1 MLRRWGHQLV
11 LRDGPLTTPARIA
24 GALVGAARS
33 VAHSADVVKW
43 SATSQTTAW
52 ARALEPAEEHREVA
66 PPADLGAVAEDMRR
80 AGYVEQALWAMDTFP
95 SPQRVWWRF
104 CQKPS
109 AEQKTIVD
117 ALRAAWKR
125 KPPATRGAE
134 PTWHPP
140 IGDCQSFAVLA
151 ASRLAKLPPTCDV
164 GLIRIL
170 SVRGLKAD
178 GALFGHA
185 VAAWQGRHESTWQ
198 VMARAGRMGP
208 YASLRDAVA
217 AVCEA
222 HGASPLWWAELA
234 WSTLA
239 LMRHAEYVVEDGEV
253 S

>member
-1 MLRRWGHQLV
+1 MSS
-11 LRDGPLTTPARIA
+11 TPAKIA

-33 VAHSADVVKW
+33 VAHTADVMKW
-43 SATSQTTAW
+43 ATTSQTTDW

-66 PPADLGAVAEDMRR
+66 PPADLEAICQDMRR
-80 AGYVEQALWAMDTFP
+80 AGYCDQDPWEMDTFQ
-95 SPQRVWWRF
+95 SPQRIWWRF

-109 AEQKTIVD
+109 AEQKAIID

-125 KPPATRGAE
+125 KPPATRGPE
-134 PTWHPP
+134 PVFRPL
-140 IGDCQSFAVLA
+140 IGDCQAFAILA

-170 SVRGLKAD
+170 SIRGIKAD

-185 VAAWQGRHESTWQ
+185 VAAWQGRRENTWQ

-208 YASLRDAVA
+208 YASLRGAVA

-222 HGASPLWWAELA
+222 HGASPLWWAEFA

-239 LMRHAEYVVEDGEV
+239 LMAHRQYEREDREV
-253 S
+253 

>member
-1 MLRRWGHQLV
+1 M
-11 LRDGPLTTPARIA
+11 TTPARIA

-33 VAHSADVVKW
+33 AAHTADVVKW
-43 SATSQTTAW
+43 HAASSATAL
-52 ARALEPAEEHREVA
+52 ARSLESESEHRDVA
-66 PPADLGAVAEDMRR
+66 PPADLEAICQDMRR
-80 AGYVEQALWAMDTFP
+80 AGYCDQSLWAMDTFP

-109 AEQKTIVD
+109 AEQKAIID
-117 ALRAAWKR
+117 ALRVAWRR
-125 KPPATRGAE
+125 KPPATRGPE

-170 SVRGLKAD
+170 SVRGLKTD

-185 VAAWQGRHESTWQ
+185 VAAWQGRQDATWR

-222 HGASPLWWAELA
+222 HGASPLWRAEFA

-239 LMRHAEYVVEDGEV
+239 LTAHRQYEREDGEV
-253 S
+253 

>member
-1 MLRRWGHQLV
+1 M
-11 LRDGPLTTPARIA
+11 TTPARVV
-24 GALVGAARS
+24 GALVGAARN

-43 SATSQTTAW
+43 AATSQTTDW

-66 PPADLGAVAEDMRR
+66 PPADLDAICQDMRR
-80 AGYVEQALWAMDTFP
+80 AGYVEQPLSEFDTFP
-95 SPQRVWWRF
+95 SPERVWWRF

-109 AEQKTIVD
+109 AEQRAIID

-125 KPPATRGAE
+125 KPPATRGPE
-134 PTWHPP
+134 PVFRPL
-140 IGDCQSFAVLA
+140 IGDCQAFAILA

-170 SVRGLKAD
+170 SIRGIKAD

-185 VAAWQGRHESTWQ
+185 VAAWQGRRGPSWQ
-198 VMARAGRMGP
+198 VMTRGGRMGP
-208 YASLRDAVA
+208 YDSTREAVA

-222 HGASPLWWAELA
+222 HGAAPLWWAEFA

-239 LMRHAEYVVEDGEV
+239 LMAHRQYEREDGEV
-253 S
+253 